1 MDQAGRLEKGMQ
13 ASVRWSS
20 IRIVVYATSHQRMTA
35 MLWRLNVIA
44 QCYYAICRT

>member
-20 IRIVVYATSHQRMTA
+20 IRIVVYATSKKPDT
-35 MLWRLNVIA
+35 
-44 QCYYAICRT
+44 CYIFWQLVTSLTQDRHSQA

>member
-20 IRIVVYATSHQRMTA
+20 IRIVVYATSKKQDT
-35 MLWRLNVIA
+35 
-44 QCYYAICRT
+44 CYIFWQLVTSLTQDRHSQA

>member
-20 IRIVVYATSHQRMTA
+20 IKIVVYDDRDAY
-35 MLWRLNVIA
+35 WRLNVIT